1 MTAPSPSS
9 SRSPGRSLGLVVIGA
24 VLGGM
29 TGFLYA
35 AGAGITLDGHDHAT
49 GHTQHGGQHSDQHG
63 GQHGGHDHDEMVE
76 IGSNDA
82 RIRLVVH
89 RDTVSGVNLEVVTHG
104 FTYAPDKAGA
114 DHRPGEG
121 HGHLY
126 VDGEKIARLYG
137 SWYHLGGLAEGPHD
151 LTVTLN
157 ANDHRLL
164 SSGGTPLRDSVTVTI
179 D

>member
-1 MTAPSPSS
+1 MTAPSP

-49 GHTQHGGQHSDQHG
+49 GHTQHGGQHS

-82 RIRLVVH
+82 HIQLVVH

-114 DHRPGEG
+114 DHHPGEG

-151 LTVTLN
+151 VTVTLN

>member
-1 MTAPSPSS
+1 MTAPSPSP

-49 GHTQHGGQHSDQHG
+49 GHTKHG

-82 RIRLVVH
+82 RIQLVVH

-114 DHRPGEG
+114 DHHPGEG

-137 SWYHLGGLAEGPHD
+137 PWYHLGGLAEGPHD
-151 LTVTLN
+151 VTVTLN